1 MRNYM
6 KNLKLMVLSTTLL
19 CSVFTNISY
28 ATDAISCTGTI
39 STLGVH
45 GTDRVM
51 LKLSS
56 MNEIVQICHLNN
68 TIGSTY
74 PITPEQ
80 CKVAYST
87 LLAAYSMQK
96 SINVFF
102 DNVQTGTSCSTF
114 AAWEVAT
121 ARWVHLDN

>member
-1 MRNYM
+1 M
-6 KNLKLMVLSTTLL
+6 LSTAFL
-19 CSVFTNISY
+19 CSVFASPSY
-28 ATDAISCTGTI
+28 ATTDGIVCTGTI
-39 STLGVH
+39 SILGVH

-56 MNEIVQICHLNN
+56 MNKLVQICHLNN
-68 TIGSTY
+68 IMGSTY

-87 LLAAYSMQK
+87 LLVAYSMQK
-96 SINVFF
+96 SIRVYF

-114 AAWEVAT
+114 VASEVAT